1 MKMPRK
7 SENGKKEIPKDDHIY
22 KEKRNKNN
30 EAVKRSR
37 QKTKVNDKETMD
49 KVSKLKQVIHFF
61 CFAMKPSYS

>member
-1 MKMPRK
+1 MPRK

-49 KVSKLKQVIHFF
+49 KVRHTSSFHLSVFSKF
-61 CFAMKPSYS
+61 MKKRKI